1 VKKLVEEVF
10 NRLGLGYT
18 EAILSDCTAFLNEM
32 ERWSSFTNL
41 VGRRDP
47 SALAGHLLD
56 SLAALPVIRRVPVQ
70 SAADAGSGGGFPGIP
85 LAICMPETRM
95 SLIERSGK
103 KAGFLRNA
111 SALLSCRERLCIV
124 QEDLRKVGTWYDLVV
139 CRALAAL
146 SPGLEL
152 LWPLTAPGGRL
163 IFYKGRAERIEAELD
178 SAFLP
183 VNPEIIPLSVPGQ
196 EGERSLVVFRRDQ

>member
-1 VKKLVEEVF
+1 MKKIVEGVF

-18 EAILSDCTAFLNEM
+18 EAILADCTVFLNEL

-41 VGRRDP
+41 VGRRDRFAP
-47 SALAGHLLD
+47 AGHLLD

-70 SAADAGSGGGFPGIP
+70 SAADAGTGGGFPGIP

-111 SALLSCRERLCIV
+111 SALLSCRERICVV
-124 QEDLRKVGTWYDLVV
+124 QEDLRNVGTCYDLVV

-146 SPGLEL
+146 SAGLEL

-163 IFYKGRAERIEAELD
+163 IFYKGRAERIEAELN

-183 VNPEIIPLSVPGQ
+183 VSPEIIPLPVPDQ
-196 EGERSLVVFRRDQ
+196 ERERHLVVFRRDQ